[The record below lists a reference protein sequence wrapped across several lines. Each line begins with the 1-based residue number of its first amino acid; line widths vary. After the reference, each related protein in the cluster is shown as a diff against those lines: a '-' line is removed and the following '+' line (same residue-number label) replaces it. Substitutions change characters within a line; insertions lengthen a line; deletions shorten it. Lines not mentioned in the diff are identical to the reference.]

1 MLLKKPSVNG
11 ETLLRLWGKAKS
23 LPGGTRV
30 FSRMVGRMAPY
41 TGTIGAQVLDLGP
54 GYARLA
60 MRDRRRVR
68 NHLRSI
74 HAIALINFLEETTG
88 LAMVSRFPTGLRG
101 IVTHIEI
108 DYLHKA
114 RGTITAEC
122 HAPEID
128 EVAGGDY
135 TVTAE
140 IRGPDGQ
147 VVARGRAQWRI
158 GPVQRAITAA

>member
-1 MLLKKPSVNG
+1 MLIKKPAING
-11 ETLLRLWGKAKS
+11 ETLLRLWAKAQS
-23 LPGGTRV
+23 LPGGTRL

-41 TGTIGAQVLDLGP
+41 TGTIGAQVLALET

-60 MRDRRRVR
+60 MRERRRVQ

-88 LAMVSRFPTGLRG
+88 MAMVSRFPTGLRG

-114 RGTITAEC
+114 RGIITAEC
-122 HAPEID
+122 WAPEID
-128 EVAGGDY
+128 EVSGGDY
-135 TVTAE
+135 TVEAD
-140 IRGPDGQ
+140 IKDAAGR
-147 VVARGRAQWRI
+147 VVARGRAQWRL
-158 GPVQRAITAA
+158 GPIRKALTAA

>member
-1 MLLKKPSVNG
+1 MPLKKPSVNG
-11 ETLLRLWGKAKS
+11 ETLLRLWAKAQR

-30 FSRMVGRMAPY
+30 FSRLVGRMAPY
-41 TGTIGAQVLDLGP
+41 TGTIGARVLHLES

-60 MRDRRRVR
+60 MRDRRQVR
-68 NHLRSI
+68 NHLRCI

-128 EVAGGDY
+128 PVSGGEY
-135 TVTAE
+135 TVEAD
-140 IRGPDGQ
+140 IKDASGQ
-147 VVARGRAQWRI
+147 VVARGRALWRL
-158 GPVQRAITAA
+158 GPVQRALPAA